1 MTRDNNQ
8 LKADKH
14 MSTATRVAMHAL
26 NDLFSTIQHNL
37 PFVRMYHVLYVDMLF
52 PAWDN
57 NYAYNYRGRHEVGD
71 STSHY
76 WHIYE

>member
-37 PFVRMYHVLYVDMLF
+37 PFVRTYVYVYVPCTVFRHAIPDVQRQLCLQLSRQ
-52 PAWDN
+52 AGS
-57 NYAYNYRGRHEVGD
+57 RG
-71 STSHY
+71 
-76 WHIYE
+76 